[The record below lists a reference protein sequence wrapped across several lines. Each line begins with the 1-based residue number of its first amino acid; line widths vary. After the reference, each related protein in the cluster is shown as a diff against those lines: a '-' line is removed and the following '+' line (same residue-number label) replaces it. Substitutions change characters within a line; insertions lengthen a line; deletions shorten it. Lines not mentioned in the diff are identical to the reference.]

1 MKFNTDRLLTTGQA
15 AEYLNVSVYWLEK
28 ARCRGHGPS
37 YIRIT
42 ARAIR
47 YRISDLEAFLM
58 QGVVETLSRGK
69 TA

>member
-1 MKFNTDRLLTTGQA
+1 MKINTDRLLTTGQA

-28 ARCRGHGPS
+28 ARCRGYGPN

-69 TA
+69 AA